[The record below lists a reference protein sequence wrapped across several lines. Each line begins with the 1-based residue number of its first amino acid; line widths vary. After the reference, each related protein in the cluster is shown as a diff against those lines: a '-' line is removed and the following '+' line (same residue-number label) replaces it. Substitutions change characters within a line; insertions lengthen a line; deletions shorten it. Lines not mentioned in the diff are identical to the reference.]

1 MKTSKYL
8 LSICAILLLY
18 GFVINVFSSISPE
31 ITSDVG
37 FLSNEEIAD
46 FTFDYIPVQEI
57 IITSNEDLVSFA
69 SEGTGTKENPYI
81 IKDYQLNGQGV
92 NIAIYITNVSKHFT
106 IEHCRIVSTYGIVIQ
121 NLNGISINISNNLIA
136 QFDTFYPVEMLTGI
150 QITNCDNIIISQ
162 NSIESY
168 FRGID
173 LNYVSNV
180 FVSNNS
186 IQGRDDLKV
195 FGTKFS
201 GIRLRLV
208 INCTIFDNEFDK
220 GGIDISST
228 YERIHTLIIDNNTVA
243 GLKLGYIKNQ
253 TNLVVDNKEYGQIII
268 FDCNNITV
276 QNQVMLKTFY
286 GISCFYSSNCTF
298 SKNQIKSSF
307 AGILET
313 HCYNSTITDNFFEEN
328 IYGIMLSYSLFSK
341 IGNNRI
347 LNSSIHGI
355 WSHYSTNITVD
366 KNNITYTNYAS
377 GIYDSGSNN
386 TYENNICNFNNFHGL
401 YLYGVDNAKIIGNEF
416 KHNGDSVLFA
426 WTTNLEISSNSICFS
441 QKNGGIEV
449 INGVIGIIQNNL
461 ILENKGY
468 GANLKTGTK
477 HFVVSGNS
485 FINNEIPYLGTSQA
499 EDSGTNNFWYNPET
513 KVGNYWSNKG
523 IKRKYAID
531 GDANSFDLYPLKNP
545 IVLPD
550 EDYPLRTPIS
560 FILFL
565 FSLFIVYEVWKKRR

>member
-81 IKDYQLNGQGV
+81 IKDYQINGQGV

-186 IQGRDDLKV
+186 ILGRDDLKV

-253 TNLVVDNKEYGQIII
+253 TNLVIDNKAYGQIII
-268 FDCNNITV
+268 FDCINITV

-298 SKNQIKSSF
+298 SKNQIKSGF

-313 HCYNSTITDNFFEEN
+313 HCYNSTITDNFLEEN

-341 IGNNRI
+341 IGNNII

-386 TYENNICNFNNFHGL
+386 TYENNICNFNNFHSL

-426 WTTNLEISSNSICFS
+426 WTTNLEISSNSICYS

-545 IVLPD
+545 IVLPV

>member
-81 IKDYQLNGQGV
+81 IKDYQINGQGV

-186 IQGRDDLKV
+186 ILGRDDLKV

-253 TNLVVDNKEYGQIII
+253 TNLVIDNKEYGQIII
-268 FDCNNITV
+268 FDCINITV

-298 SKNQIKSSF
+298 SKNQIKSGF
-307 AGILET
+307 VGILET

-401 YLYGVDNAKIIGNEF
+401 YLYGVDNAKIFGNEF

-426 WTTNLEISSNSICFS
+426 WTTNLEISSNSICYS

-485 FINNEIPYLGTSQA
+485 FINNEIPCLGTSQA
-499 EDSGTNNFWYNPET
+499 EDSGTNNFWYLCANGKSGE
-513 KVGNYWSNKG
+513 KG
-523 IKRKYAID
+523 SAPVS
-531 GDANSFDLYPLKNP
+531 GDCNF
-545 IVLPD
+545 
-550 EDYPLRTPIS
+550 
-560 FILFL
+560 
-565 FSLFIVYEVWKKRR
+565 